1 MARKDEIRMDGNLS
15 SFMLQLLQIIWI
27 NILLSGDNAVVIALA
42 CRSLPPK
49 SRTIGIVAGAG
60 VAIVLRIIF
69 TLLVVS
75 LLAIPY
81 LRLGGGLLLVWIAV
95 KLLTDEANESNVA
108 EANSVWH
115 AVRIVAIADMV
126 MSLDNV
132 LAIAAVAKES
142 NLLVII
148 GLGLSIPLI
157 VFGAQLVIT
166 MLERFPWLVWVG
178 AGLLGFVAGELLAS
192 EPAIKPLLG
201 SMSEHTAEYVLG
213 AIGIAIVLALGAVL
227 RKRQNGADSPA
238 A

>member
-1 MARKDEIRMDGNLS
+1 MDGDVVT
-15 SFMLQLLQIIWI
+15 FMVQLLQIVWI

-42 CRSLPPK
+42 CRGLPAK

-60 VAIVLRIIF
+60 VAIVLRILF

-81 LRLGGGLLLVWIAV
+81 LRLGGSLLLIWIAV
-95 KLLTDEANESNVA
+95 KLLTDETDETNVA
-108 EANSVWH
+108 EAGSVWQ

-132 LAIAAVAKES
+132 LAIAAVAKDS

-148 GLGLSIPLI
+148 GLGLSVPLI

-166 MLERFPWLVWVG
+166 LLERFPWLVWVG

-192 EPAIKPLLG
+192 EPAVHVWVADWPPHL
-201 SMSEHTAEYVLG
+201 TEYGLG
-213 AIGIAIVLALGAVL
+213 AIGVAIVLALGAML
-227 RKRQNGADSPA
+227 KKRARPADSPA
-238 A
+238 G

>member
-1 MARKDEIRMDGNLS
+1 
-15 SFMLQLLQIIWI
+15 MLQLLQIIWI

-42 CRSLPPK
+42 CRGLPPK
-49 SRTIGIVAGAG
+49 SRKVGIIAGAG

-81 LRLGGGLLLVWIAV
+81 LRLAGGILLVWIAV
-95 KLLTDEANESNVA
+95 KLLTDETDESNVA
-108 EANSVWH
+108 EAGSVWQ

-132 LAIAAVAKES
+132 LAIAAVAKDS
-142 NLLVII
+142 NLLVVI

-192 EPAIKPLLG
+192 EPAIQPYMG
-201 SMSEHTAEYVLG
+201 GMSEHTAEYVLG
-213 AIGIAIVLALGAVL
+213 AIGVAIVLGLGAML
-227 RKRQNGADSPA
+227 RKKHKEAESPA

>member
-1 MARKDEIRMDGNLS
+1 MDGNTS
-15 SFMLQLLQIIWI
+15 TFMLQLLQIIWI

-81 LRLGGGLLLVWIAV
+81 LRLGGGVLLVWIAV

-108 EANSVWH
+108 EASSVWH

-132 LAIAAVAKES
+132 LAIAAVAKDS

-201 SMSEHTAEYVLG
+201 GMSEHTAEYVLG
-213 AIGIAIVLALGAVL
+213 ASGIALVLALGALL
-227 RKRQNGADSPA
+227 RKPHREADSPA
-238 A
+238 G

>member
-1 MARKDEIRMDGNLS
+1 MDGNIS

-42 CRSLPPK
+42 CRGLPPK
-49 SRTIGIVAGAG
+49 SRTVGIVAGAG

-75 LLAIPY
+75 LLAVPY
-81 LRLGGGLLLVWIAV
+81 LRIGGGILLIWIAV
-95 KLLTDEANESNVA
+95 KLLTDEADESNVA
-108 EANSVWH
+108 EARSVWQ
-115 AVRIVAIADMV
+115 AIRIVAIADMV

-132 LAIAAVAKES
+132 LAIAAVAKDS

-178 AGLLGFVAGELLAS
+178 AGLLGFVSGELMAS
-192 EPAIKPLLG
+192 EPAIQPYLG
-201 SMSEHTAEYVLG
+201 GMSEHTAEYVLG
-213 AIGIAIVLALGAVL
+213 AIGLAIVLALGAAL
-227 RKRQNGADSPA
+227 RKRGKEALKPSP
-238 A
+238 